1 MAGAGST
8 GPSNAVHSNRGN
20 RQEVRQDGKG
30 ARMISQNNWTRVTA
44 IENVPLL
51 EGRSVQIG
59 GRDVAIFNLNGRFVT
74 IDNQCPHK
82 GGPLC
87 DGIVSGTTVVC
98 PLHGWRFD
106 LDTRLAIRATLPA
119 CLTIF
124 PTRVDDGIVMV
135 DVRAGSRIGRGKV
148 AA

>member
-1 MAGAGST
+1 MS
-8 GPSNAVHSNRGN
+8 
-20 RQEVRQDGKG
+20 
-30 ARMISQNNWTRVTA
+30 WTRITQT
-44 IENVPLL
+44 ENIPAR
-51 EGRSVQIG
+51 EGRSVKIG
-59 GRDVAIFNLNGRFVT
+59 NVDLAIFNLEGRFLA
-74 IDNQCPHK
+74 IENQCPHK

-106 LDTRLAIRATLPA
+106 LEPGAAVRATLPA

-124 PTRVDDGIVMV
+124 PTRVEDGIVMV
-135 DVRAGSRIGRGKV
+135 DVGAGSRIDSAEV